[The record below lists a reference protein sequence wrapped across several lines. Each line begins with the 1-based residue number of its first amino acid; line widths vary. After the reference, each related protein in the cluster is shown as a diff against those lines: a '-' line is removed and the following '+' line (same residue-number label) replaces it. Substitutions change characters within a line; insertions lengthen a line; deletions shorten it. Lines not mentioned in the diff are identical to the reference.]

1 MDDYVR
7 LLIMI
12 SICCCIVGFLMWL
25 FLKWYKKTSIW
36 IPLLCIG
43 LLLVRF
49 LYPYELPFTYSLYL
63 TKGYPT
69 LNRFFMLSITVGKI
83 QFSIAHII
91 IGIWI
96 LGIIV
101 SAFLLLYRYH
111 RLRRDINLLP
121 EAQDP
126 TVLSQFD
133 RILAEKHFARSR
145 FHVRESRELSSPFV
159 TGLLHPV
166 IVVPTLTLSQQEWY
180 YVLFH
185 ETAHYLHGDTLYKLL
200 IELLKIVFW
209 WNPLFY
215 LFCDKISIYI
225 EESADLL
232 ATEQLDDDSKLE
244 YLDCLVHVAKESIH
258 HPLLSH
264 STLSFDGYAKSELKK
279 RIVVIM
285 NSIENP
291 QASNKKRGQYGF
303 IILMILVTFLS
314 YGIIL
319 EPISPNLPTD
329 EPNAFSI
336 PTEGSYAIQAGNSL
350 YELYIDNTYI
360 GTFEDPA
367 NLPDI
372 PIYEKEDLP

>member
-83 QFSIAHII
+83 QFSITHII

-180 YVLFH
+180 YVLSH

>member
-43 LLLVRF
+43 LLLVLF

-180 YVLFH
+180 YVLSH

>member
-1 MDDYVR
+1 MGGYVR
-7 LLIMI
+7 LLITV
-12 SICCCIVGFLMWL
+12 SICCCVMGFLMWL
-25 FLKWYKKTSIW
+25 FLKCYKKASIW
-36 IPLLCIG
+36 IPLLCTG

-49 LYPYELPFTYSLYL
+49 LYPHELPFSYSLYL

-83 QFSIAHII
+83 HFSIAHII

-101 SAFLLLYRYH
+101 SAVLLFYRYC
-111 RLRRDINLLP
+111 RLRRNIYQLP

-126 TVLSQFD
+126 AVLSQFD
-133 RILAEKHFARSR
+133 RILSEKHFASCR
-145 FHVRESRELSSPFV
+145 FRIKESATLNSPFV
-159 TGLLHPV
+159 TGFIHPV
-166 IVVPTLTLSQQEWY
+166 IVVPTLALSEQEWY
-180 YVLFH
+180 YVLSH
-185 ETAHYLHGDTLYKLL
+185 ETVHYLHGDTLYKLL
-200 IELLKIVFW
+200 IEFLSIVFW

-215 LFCDKISIYI
+215 LFRKKIGIYI

-232 ATEQLDDDSKLE
+232 ATELLDDMEKME
-244 YLDCLVHVAKESIH
+244 YLECLVHVAKESMH

-264 STLSFDGYAKSELKK
+264 STLSFDGYAKSELKQ

-319 EPISPNLPTD
+319 EPISSNLPTD

-336 PTEGSYAIQAGNSL
+336 PTKGSYAIQAGDSL

>member
-180 YVLFH
+180 YVLSH

-209 WNPLFY
+209 WNLLFY

>member
-180 YVLFH
+180 YVLSH

-225 EESADLL
+225 EKSADLL

>member
-49 LYPYELPFTYSLYL
+49 LYPYELLFTYSLYL

-180 YVLFH
+180 YVLSH

>member
-180 YVLFH
+180 YVLSH

-264 STLSFDGYAKSELKK
+264 SSLSFDGYANSELKK

-319 EPISPNLPTD
+319 EHISPNLPTD

>member
-43 LLLVRF
+43 LLLVQF

-180 YVLFH
+180 YVLSH

>member
-180 YVLFH
+180 YVLSH

-367 NLPDI
+367 YLPDI

>member
-180 YVLFH
+180 YVLSH

-225 EESADLL
+225 EESANLL

>member
-1 MDDYVR
+1 M
-7 LLIMI
+7 
-12 SICCCIVGFLMWL
+12 
-25 FLKWYKKTSIW
+25 
-36 IPLLCIG
+36 
-43 LLLVRF
+43 
-49 LYPYELPFTYSLYL
+49 
-63 TKGYPT
+63 
-69 LNRFFMLSITVGKI
+69 
-83 QFSIAHII
+83 
-91 IGIWI
+91 
-96 LGIIV
+96 
-101 SAFLLLYRYH
+101 
-111 RLRRDINLLP
+111 
-121 EAQDP
+121 
-126 TVLSQFD
+126 
-133 RILAEKHFARSR
+133 
-145 FHVRESRELSSPFV
+145 

-180 YVLFH
+180 YVLSH

-279 RIVVIM
+279 HIVVIM

-303 IILMILVTFLS
+303 IILMILVTFYRTVL
-314 YGIIL
+314 
-319 EPISPNLPTD
+319 
-329 EPNAFSI
+329 F
-336 PTEGSYAIQAGNSL
+336 
-350 YELYIDNTYI
+350 
-360 GTFEDPA
+360 
-367 NLPDI
+367 
-372 PIYEKEDLP
+372 

>member
-180 YVLFH
+180 YVLSH

-319 EPISPNLPTD
+319 ETISPNLPTD

>member
-126 TVLSQFD
+126 TVLSRFD

-180 YVLFH
+180 YVLSH

>member
-180 YVLFH
+180 YVLSH